1 MKERKLDH
9 WFDELVLYVRRLD
22 TPTVRAAVEASSP
35 EPGGYRLR
43 YYRAAPGAPSS
54 CGVGKAWTD
63 LGNGG
68 CGAAET
74 ILKDGR
80 DSPSSPPPS
89 GGAPSSRAAACA
101 LLRPHGLFVKLDAA
115 HASARRPHG
124 GGRRAAFLLTPR
136 KTRPRILDS
145 FRPRTLTA
153 APRPNLRRPSLWLCA
168 AGRMLL
174 GCPSNHRP
182 PSRDDRIRARRGSQR
197 RPSGR
202 CKAQRPHRASDLA
215 LDGAGHRRWRGA
227 HPSDLGRHG
236 VRLRL
241 RERVFVVFKT
251 SEKRLGCFLEYQA
264 AVVLGAEGAQ
274 PSDRSS
280 SSASAVK

>member
-1 MKERKLDH
+1 MSAPRVNFVDFLDPLERVDPASGQARVRVGLEGGRESVFLAATFDRPEAWMKERKLDH

-115 HASARRPHG
+115 HASARRPYG

-168 AGRMLL
+168 A
-174 GCPSNHRP
+174 
-182 PSRDDRIRARRGSQR
+182 
-197 RPSGR
+197 
-202 CKAQRPHRASDLA
+202 
-215 LDGAGHRRWRGA
+215 
-227 HPSDLGRHG
+227 
-236 VRLRL
+236 
-241 RERVFVVFKT
+241 
-251 SEKRLGCFLEYQA
+251 
-264 AVVLGAEGAQ
+264 
-274 PSDRSS
+274 
-280 SSASAVK
+280 